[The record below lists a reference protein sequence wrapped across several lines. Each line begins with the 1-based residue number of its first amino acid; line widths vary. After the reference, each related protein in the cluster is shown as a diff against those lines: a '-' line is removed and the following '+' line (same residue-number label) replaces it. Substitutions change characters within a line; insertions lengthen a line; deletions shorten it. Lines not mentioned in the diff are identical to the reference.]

1 MGDVQNHQNVS
12 TREVKT
18 NPKGYIMYNH
28 CVWNL
33 HGASIFL
40 PQDVGKTPET
50 SHFHPDPA
58 PWGPWLPLG
67 PLGTHHGSLAVHLSQ
82 LFTFLQDVLCRRNS
96 VDGDNTGKNLGVVGC
111 AQKNNL
117 YSHKYQYKH
126 KSKRTI
132 HVHINTTILGYP
144 FLH

>member
-1 MGDVQNHQNVS
+1 MYQHVRLKKSQRLYHVQS
-12 TREVKT
+12 L
-18 NPKGYIMYNH
+18 
-28 CVWNL
+28 CVWNF

-50 SHFHPDPA
+50 SRFHPDPA

-96 VDGDNTGKNLGVVGC
+96 VDGDKTGKKSGC
-111 AQKNNL
+111 CGLCPEKESL
-117 YSHKYQYKH
+117 F
-126 KSKRTI
+126 T
-132 HVHINTTILGYP
+132 
-144 FLH
+144 

>member
-1 MGDVQNHQNVS
+1 MYHLAVLCSGPSTGNFHERIRRDGGSQTSEKNMGDVQNHQNVS

-96 VDGDNTGKNLGVVGC
+96 VDGDKTGKTSGC
-111 AQKNNL
+111 CGL
-117 YSHKYQYKH
+117 CP
-126 KSKRTI
+126 I
-132 HVHINTTILGYP
+132 
-144 FLH
+144 